1 MVRYICACAK
11 ECETK
16 DCYHKKPHEKG
27 FDCNSV
33 CSDCDTRTCII
44 IKE

>member
-1 MVRYICACAK
+1 MTQYICACAK
-11 ECETK
+11 DCKIE
-16 DCYHKKPHEKG
+16 DCYHKNPHEKG

-33 CSDCDTRTCII
+33 CDDCDTRTCII